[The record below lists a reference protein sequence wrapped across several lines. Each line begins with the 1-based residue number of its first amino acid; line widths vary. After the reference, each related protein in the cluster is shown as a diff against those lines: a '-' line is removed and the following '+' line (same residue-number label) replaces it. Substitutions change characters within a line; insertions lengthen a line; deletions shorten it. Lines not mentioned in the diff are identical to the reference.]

1 MSNNVN
7 GLTRWAIVG
16 GVTKKN
22 GKVLKIKYRA
32 NYLEPKKLRYL
43 YVLNLWY
50 FFPNPFLL
58 GNKNKQIY
66 DIWSKFMILFSKP
79 IFLSRFS
86 KYPYPLAY
94 TWKQNYKDI
103 YMISTYDTFSE
114 PIFLSRFSK
123 YPYPLPH
130 SHYI

>member
-43 YVLNLWY
+43 YVLNL
-50 FFPNPFLL
+50 
-58 GNKNKQIY
+58 
-66 DIWSKFMILFSKP
+66 
-79 IFLSRFS
+79 
-86 KYPYPLAY
+86 
-94 TWKQNYKDI
+94 
-103 YMISTYDTFSE
+103 
-114 PIFLSRFSK
+114 
-123 YPYPLPH
+123 
-130 SHYI
+130 